1 MIRDRIHF
9 LILMIF
15 PHLLQITLP
24 IAFAT
29 IVIRFAFPHFE
40 HKTLFDVGFSI
51 DLPGKLNGGGAIL
64 FPYLNTVEA
73 YLILYILFR

>member
-1 MIRDRIHF
+1 
-9 LILMIF
+9 MIF
-15 PHLLQITLP
+15 PHLLQITIP

-40 HKTLFDVGFSI
+40 HKTLFDVGFPI
-51 DLPGKLNGGGAIL
+51 DLPGKLSGGAIL
-64 FPYLNTVEA
+64 FPCLNTDEA